1 MNREQLNIIVE
12 NKSTIDSD
20 FYRGFVAMGNLLLED
35 DDLILLS
42 KSDFTE
48 TAKLDFYPTVR
59 KFTDEIIVESVKT
72 LNEEKVKYLAVD
84 KFTDLL
90 AESLLEDMGIN
101 DD

>member
-12 NKSTIDSD
+12 NKSTVDSD

-48 TAKLDFYPTVR
+48 TTQLDFYPNIRHIV
-59 KFTDEIIVESVKT
+59 DEIIVESVKT

>member
-12 NKSTIDSD
+12 NKSNEDSD
-20 FYRGFVAMGNLLLED
+20 FYRGFVMMGNLLLED

-48 TAKLDFYPTVR
+48 TAKLDFNPNVR
-59 KFTDEIIVESVKT
+59 FIIDEIIEESVKT

-84 KFTDLL
+84 KFTDMLTV
-90 AESLLEDMGIN
+90 SLLEDMGIN

>member
-1 MNREQLNIIVE
+1 MNREKLANIVE
-12 NKSTIDSD
+12 NKSTEDSD
-20 FYRGFVAMGNLLLED
+20 FYRGFVMMGNLLLED

-48 TAKLDFYPTVR
+48 AAKLVFYPTVR
-59 KFTDEIIVESVKT
+59 KFTDEIILESVKT
-72 LNEEKVKYLAVD
+72 LNDKKVTHLAVD

-90 AESLLEDMGIN
+90 AESLLEDMGMN

>member
-1 MNREQLNIIVE
+1 MNREKLIEIVE
-12 NKSTIDSD
+12 NKSNEDSD
-20 FYRGFVAMGNLLLED
+20 FYRGFLMMGNLLLED

-48 TAKLDFYPTVR
+48 AAKLDFNPTIR
-59 KFTDEIIVESVKT
+59 KVTDEIVEESVKT
-72 LNEEKVKYLAVD
+72 LNDKKVKYLAVD

-90 AESLLEDMGIN
+90 TVSLLEDMGIN

>member
-12 NKSTIDSD
+12 NKSTVDSD

-48 TAKLDFYPTVR
+48 TAKLDFYPGVR
-59 KFTDEIIVESVKT
+59 KFTNEIIVELVKT
-72 LNEEKVKYLAVD
+72 LDEEKVKCLAVD

>member
-12 NKSTIDSD
+12 NKSTVDSD

-48 TAKLDFYPTVR
+48 TAQLDFYPNIRHIV
-59 KFTDEIIVESVKT
+59 DEIIVESVKT

-90 AESLLEDMGIN
+90 AKSLLEDMGIN

>member
-1 MNREQLNIIVE
+1 MNREKLIEIVE
-12 NKSTIDSD
+12 NKSKVDTN

-48 TAKLDFYPTVR
+48 AAQSDFYPTVR
-59 KFTDEIIVESVKT
+59 KITDEIVVESVKT
-72 LNEEKVKYLAVD
+72 LNDKKVKYLAVD

>member
-1 MNREQLNIIVE
+1 MNREKLIEIVE
-12 NKSTIDSD
+12 NKSNEDSD
-20 FYRGFVAMGNLLLED
+20 FYRGFLMMGNLLLED

-48 TAKLDFYPTVR
+48 AAQLDFYPNIRHIV
-59 KFTDEIIVESVKT
+59 DEIIVESVKT

-90 AESLLEDMGIN
+90 TESLLEDMGIN

>member
-1 MNREQLNIIVE
+1 MNREKLVEIVE
-12 NKSTIDSD
+12 NKSNEDSD
-20 FYRGFVAMGNLLLED
+20 FYRGFLMMGNLLLED

-48 TAKLDFYPTVR
+48 AAQLDFYPTIR
-59 KFTDEIIVESVKT
+59 KFTDEIILESVKT

>member
-1 MNREQLNIIVE
+1 MNREQLTIIVE

-35 DDLILLS
+35 DDLIMLT

-48 TAKLDFYPTVR
+48 TAKLDFYPNVR
-59 KFTDEIIVESVKT
+59 KFTDEIIVEAVKT
-72 LNEEKVKYLAVD
+72 LDDEKVKHLAVD

-90 AESLLEDMGIN
+90 AESLLEDMGMN

>member
-1 MNREQLNIIVE
+1 MNREQLTKIVE
-12 NKSTIDSD
+12 NKSNIDSD

-42 KSDFTE
+42 KSDFTDA
-48 TAKLDFYPTVR
+48 AKLDFYPTVR
-59 KFTDEIIVESVKT
+59 KFTDEIIVEAVKT
-72 LNEEKVKYLAVD
+72 LDDKKVKYLAVD

-90 AESLLEDMGIN
+90 TESLLEDMEIN